1 MPFSRACAEVA
12 EWQADPQ
19 WARKSPVRKDPLQPP
34 VRWLVLPPPVQ
45 HRLRKGHLPVKV
57 SHSDEI
63 TYLLHL
69 SDDAVLSYCY
79 RLSVI
84 YEILKTKT

>member
-63 TYLLHL
+63 TYLSSSVGRCCSFVLL
-69 SDDAVLSYCY
+69 SLISN
-79 RLSVI
+79 L
-84 YEILKTKT
+84 